1 MSGYKIDLNEYAKP
15 DALSISAV
23 RVANFLRPND
33 ANIIPLLSTEFE
45 GNKYTLV
52 LEKLNPVPI
61 ETSLPKSEADIEA
74 DENTMKAITGLSV
87 YSTFRY
93 DAMFYWNRSD
103 QGVGNYLPEVSLNPE
118 HEIQRLKLGISDG
131 TIT

>member
-1 MSGYKIDLNEYAKP
+1 MYSYNVDLNQFAKT
-15 DALSISAV
+15 DAISISAV
-23 RVANFLRPND
+23 RLANSLRPDD
-33 ANIIPLLSTEFE
+33 ANIIPLLTIDFE
-45 GNKYTLV
+45 DSEYTLV
-52 LEKLNPVPI
+52 LEKINPVPI
-61 ETSLPKSEADIEA
+61 ETSIPKTEADIEA

-103 QGVGNYLPEVSLNPE
+103 QGVGNYIPEISLNPE